1 MFTWPKNAAYT
12 TTALILWGL
21 FLACIYALELAKAKG
36 WPQTTVVALSAVPAL
51 TVVIQFVLAYRLI
64 ARQDEFTRALT
75 AKRILVAAGLT
86 IAIAVGIS
94 VGQGYAGLPYFPMWL
109 IYPAFWGLFGMV
121 TPVIRDS
128 RP

>member
-1 MFTWPKNAAYT
+1 MYTWPKNAAYT
-12 TTALILWGL
+12 TTALVLWGI
-21 FLACIYALELAKAKG
+21 FLACIYALELAKAQD
-36 WPQTTVVALSAVPAL
+36 WPQATVIALSAIPAL
-51 TVVIQFVLAYRLI
+51 TVLIQFMLAYRLI

-75 AKRILVAAGLT
+75 AKRILAAAGVT
-86 IAIAVGIS
+86 ITIAVGIS
-94 VGQGYAGLPYFPMWL
+94 VGQAYARLPYFPMWL